1 MNYEQRE
8 LYIQE
13 YLISEEFKDKIL
25 PGITFIVPNQSKLI
39 DKIKGIIGTKEY
51 INFIKIANIND
62 NYRFLKFTILKK
74 FNPFYHIPELNN
86 YIILVDKKTKN
97 NYFMD
102 YVKRKKINLKDISQ
116 KDTFDN
122 YTLSESEIY
131 LISVLKK
138 GLTFEE

>member
-1 MNYEQRE
+1 MIKTN
-8 LYIQE
+8 
-13 YLISEEFKDKIL
+13 
-25 PGITFIVPNQSKLI
+25 I
-39 DKIKGIIGTKEY
+39 DKIKGIIGKKEY
-51 INFIKIANIND
+51 DNFIRITNINN
-62 NYRFLKFTILKK
+62 NYRILKFIKLKR

-102 YVKRKKINLKDISQ
+102 YVKRKKINLKDIFLEE
-116 KDTFDN
+116 TFDS

-138 GLTFEE
+138 GLTFEEE